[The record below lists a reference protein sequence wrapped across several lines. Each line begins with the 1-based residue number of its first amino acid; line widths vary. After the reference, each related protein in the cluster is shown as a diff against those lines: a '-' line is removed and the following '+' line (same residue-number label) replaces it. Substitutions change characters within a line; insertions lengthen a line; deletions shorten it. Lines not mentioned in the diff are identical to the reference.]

1 MDDNIEKSIITE
13 EALTLLIEKAP
24 LDDADKSRLTK
35 GLPGM
40 DNDQRIRLLEAI
52 KDIFV
57 LDEEEKRQI
66 EKIERIS

>member
-1 MDDNIEKSIITE
+1 MEKSIITE
-13 EALTLLIEKAP
+13 EALILLIDRAP
-24 LDDADKSRLTK
+24 LDDADKSRLTESV
-35 GLPGM
+35 PGM
-40 DNDQRIRLLEAI
+40 NDDQRLRLLEAI